1 MIEVHDVDYCRGHI
15 IERSPLNV
23 GRWTLTFETTNAQ
36 RSTLN
41 SQRPIQIMRISVT
54 DYLDVV
60 SSWCFWSEPTWAEL
74 KKRYEGRVKFQ
85 WKIALMDPSGLPTSR
100 EQEQWFYRRSGMMM
114 RSPFMLN
121 TDWYE
126 PSLPE
131 WLAPN
136 CVAEAAKDFG
146 FTDDRVRLALAHA
159 ALREGKKI
167 SDWNVSAQI
176 GAEAGGIDTG
186 KLLERATSAEIEQR
200 VRASTT
206 EFHALQVTQRPAFVI
221 DTEIGDRAVFSGVVK
236 LEPLAATIDSI
247 LDDAAAY
254 AAHKA
259 HFGDPPAK

>member
-1 MIEVHDVDYCRGHI
+1 M
-15 IERSPLNV
+15 
-23 GRWTLTFETTNAQ
+23 
-36 RSTLN
+36 
-41 SQRPIQIMRISVT
+41 SVT

-60 SSWCFWSEPTWAEL
+60 SSWCFWSEATWAEL

-100 EQEQWFYRRSGMMM
+100 EQEQWFYRRSGVMMH
-114 RSPFMLN
+114 SPFMLN

>member
-1 MIEVHDVDYCRGHI
+1 M
-15 IERSPLNV
+15 
-23 GRWTLTFETTNAQ
+23 
-36 RSTLN
+36 
-41 SQRPIQIMRISVT
+41 PITVT

-74 KKRYEGRVKFQ
+74 KKRYEGRVTFQ
-85 WKIALMDPSGLPTSR
+85 WKIALMDPSGLPVSR

-121 TDWYE
+121 TEWYD
-126 PSLPE
+126 PSLAE

-146 FTDDRVRLALAHA
+146 ITDDRVRLALAHA
-159 ALREGKKI
+159 ALREGKEI
-167 SDWNVSAQI
+167 GDWNVAADT
-176 GAEAGGIDTG
+176 GAEAGRIDTG
-186 KLLERATSAEIEQR
+186 KLLALAKSAEIEQR
-200 VRASTT
+200 VRTSTA

-221 DTEIGDRAVFSGVVK
+221 DTDIGDRAVFSGVIK
-236 LEPLAATIDSI
+236 LEPLTATIDSM
-247 LDDAAAY
+247 LDDAAVY

>member
-1 MIEVHDVDYCRGHI
+1 M
-15 IERSPLNV
+15 
-23 GRWTLTFETTNAQ
+23 
-36 RSTLN
+36 
-41 SQRPIQIMRISVT
+41 PITVT

-60 SSWCFWSEPTWAEL
+60 SSWCFWSEPMWAEL
-74 KKRYEGRVKFQ
+74 KRRYGSRVQFQ

-121 TDWYE
+121 TEWYD
-126 PSLPE
+126 PSLAE

-146 FTDDRVRLALAHA
+146 ITDDRVRLALAHA
-159 ALREGKKI
+159 ALREGKEI
-167 SDWNVSAQI
+167 GDWNVATDS

-186 KLLERATSAEIEQR
+186 KLLERAKSAEIEQR
-200 VRASTT
+200 VRTSTA

-221 DTEIGDRAVFSGVVK
+221 DTDIGDRAVFSGVIK
-236 LEPLAATIDSI
+236 LEPLTATIDSM
-247 LDDAAAY
+247 LDDAAVY

>member
-1 MIEVHDVDYCRGHI
+1 LIEH
-15 IERSPLNV
+15 SALTV
-23 GRWTLTFETTNAQ
+23 GC
-36 RSTLN
+36 STLKN
-41 SQRPIQIMRISVT
+41 ESGEESMRITVT

-74 KKRYEGRVKFQ
+74 KKRYGDRIEFQ
-85 WKIALMDPSGLPTSR
+85 WKIALMDPGGLPTSR

-121 TDWYE
+121 TDWYD

-167 SDWNVSAQI
+167 SDWNVSAEV
-176 GAEAGGIDTG
+176 GAQAGGIDAG
-186 KLLERATSAEIEQR
+186 QLLGRSRSPEIEQS
-200 VRASTT
+200 VRASTA
-206 EFHALQVTQRPAFVI
+206 EFHALQITQRPAFVF
-221 DTEIGDRAVFSGVVK
+221 DTEIGDRAVFSGVVR
-236 LEPLAATIDSI
+236 LEPLVATIESM

-254 AAHKA
+254 VAHKA
-259 HFGDPPAK
+259 HFGEPPP

>member
-1 MIEVHDVDYCRGHI
+1 MHI
-15 IERSPLNV
+15 
-23 GRWTLTFETTNAQ
+23 T
-36 RSTLN
+36 
-41 SQRPIQIMRISVT
+41 VT

-74 KKRYEGRVKFQ
+74 KKRYDGRVEFQ
-85 WKIALMDPSGLPTSR
+85 WKIALMDPGGLPTSR

-121 TDWYE
+121 TDWYD

-131 WLAPN
+131 WLPPN

-146 FTDDRVRLALAHA
+146 FTDDRVRLALANA
-159 ALREGKKI
+159 ALREGKKV
-167 SDWNVSAQI
+167 SDWEIAAEI
-176 GAEAGGIDTG
+176 GAVAGNIDRK
-186 KLLERATSAEIEQR
+186 KLIELARSPEIEKR
-200 VRASTT
+200 VRASTA
-206 EFHALQVTQRPAFVI
+206 EFRALEITQRPAFLI
-221 DTEIGDRAVFSGVVK
+221 DTEIGDRALFSGVVK
-236 LEPLAATIDSI
+236 LEPLTATLESM

>member
-23 GRWTLTFETTNAQ
+23 GRWTLTFETTNSQ

-100 EQEQWFYRRSGMMM
+100 EQEQWFYRRSGVMMH
-114 RSPFMLN
+114 SPFMLN

>member
-1 MIEVHDVDYCRGHI
+1 M
-15 IERSPLNV
+15 
-23 GRWTLTFETTNAQ
+23 
-36 RSTLN
+36 
-41 SQRPIQIMRISVT
+41 PITVT

-74 KKRYEGRVKFQ
+74 KRRYGSRVQFQ

-121 TDWYE
+121 TEWYD
-126 PSLPE
+126 PSLAE

-146 FTDDRVRLALAHA
+146 ISDDRVRLALAHA
-159 ALREGKKI
+159 ALREGREI
-167 SDWNVSAQI
+167 GDWNVAADT

-186 KLLERATSAEIEQR
+186 KLLERAKSAEIQQR
-200 VRASTT
+200 VRTSTA
-206 EFHALQVTQRPAFVI
+206 EFHALQVTQRPTFLI
-221 DTEIGDRAVFSGVVK
+221 DTDIGDRAVFSGVIK
-236 LEPLAATIDSI
+236 LEPLTATIDSM
-247 LDDAAAY
+247 LDDAAVY